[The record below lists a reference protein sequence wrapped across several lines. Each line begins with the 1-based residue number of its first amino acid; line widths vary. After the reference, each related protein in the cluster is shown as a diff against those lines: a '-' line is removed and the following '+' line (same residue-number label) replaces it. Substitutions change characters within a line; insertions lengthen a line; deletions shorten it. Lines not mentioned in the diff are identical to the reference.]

1 MPQSLSDV
9 LRQYAGRRVLIT
21 GAGGFVGRWVARLLQ
36 AGGAELLLVAR
47 RASALESVGEAYQ
60 FTGCIMVCDLSE
72 AGEFAALYRD
82 ARPEITFNL
91 AGYGISPAERDPD
104 LAEKMNHR

>member
-1 MPQSLSDV
+1 MGQSLSDV
-9 LRQYAGRRVLIT
+9 LRRYAGRRVLIT

-47 RASALESVGEAYQ
+47 RAAALESLGEAYQ
-60 FTGCIMVCDLSE
+60 FAGRIMVSDLSE
-72 AGEFAALYRD
+72 AGGFTALYRD

-91 AGYGISPAERDPD
+91 AGYGVPPS
-104 LAEKMNHR
+104 